1 MTTTVS
7 TKGQVIIPQRLRDKY
22 HIRAGDDF
30 LVEDRQ
36 IADEYEIKL
45 KPATKR
51 RRDIVEALMAC
62 PVKGWY
68 RPEPRDPNRRRTE

>member
-22 HIRAGDDF
+22 HIRPVDDF